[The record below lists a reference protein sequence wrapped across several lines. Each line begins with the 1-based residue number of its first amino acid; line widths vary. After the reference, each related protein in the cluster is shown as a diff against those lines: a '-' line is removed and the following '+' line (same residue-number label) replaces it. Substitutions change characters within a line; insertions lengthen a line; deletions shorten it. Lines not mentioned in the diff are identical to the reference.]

1 MRRSVHWLI
10 LALVLIIVGL
20 GVAAWKI
27 EVFGY
32 PLKPAKTDI
41 SWSVQAR
48 IELRPGTGPVK
59 VSLELPSQSPGLGRL
74 QEDFISRGFG
84 LSVQEERWSREATW
98 AVRRTSGRQTL
109 YYRGIFYPDPG
120 RRDFAPRPLYPEV
133 PQLEEP
139 FATALAALIDDVR
152 RQSADISSFTSEMLA
167 RINDPSPSEEMR
179 LFLNS
184 PEYRGNRVRIAR
196 TLLAGARIPTEQV
209 NGLHLVDSDRH
220 AHPERWLAVHN
231 DQRWMFFNPGT
242 GQPGMAENFLIWWR
256 GEQPAVVVEGAELV
270 DLYWSIRRNEIG
282 ALNLAE
288 QRAREHQTFLANF
301 SLLNLP
307 VQTQAV
313 YAVLLLVPVGAFI
326 IVLMRNVVGIRSFGT
341 FMPVLI
347 ALAFR
352 ETGLVGGLVL
362 FTLVVALGLIFR
374 FYLER
379 LRLLLVPRLT
389 AVLTIVVLLM
399 VGLSMLSDRLEWE
412 VGLSVGLFPMV
423 ILAMV
428 IERMSIVWEE
438 RGARDALVEGTGSA
452 VIASLAFLVMSLDIV
467 QHMVFVFPE
476 LLLTILGL
484 TVLMG
489 RYSGYRISELLR
501 FRELAR
507 EIGNSR

>member
-1 MRRSVHWLI
+1 MKRAAHWLT
-10 LALVLIIVGL
+10 LALVLTFVGL
-20 GVAAWKI
+20 GLAAWKVY
-27 EVFGY
+27 VFGY
-32 PLKPAKTDI
+32 PLKPAKTDQ
-41 SWSVQAR
+41 SWTVQAR
-48 IELRPGTGPVK
+48 VELRSGPGPVK
-59 VSLELPSQSPGLGRL
+59 VMLKLPAQSPGLGRL

-120 RRDFAPRPLYPEV
+120 RRDFAPRPRYPEV

-139 FATALAALIDDVR
+139 FATAMAALVDDAR
-152 RQSADISSFTSEMLA
+152 RHSADIASFTSEIMA

-179 LFLNS
+179 LFLNA
-184 PEYRGNRVRIAR
+184 PEFRGSRVRIAR

-209 NGLHLVDSDRH
+209 NGLLLVDSDRH
-220 AHPERWLAVHN
+220 AYPERWLAVHN
-231 DQRWMFFNPGT
+231 EQRWLFFNPAT
-242 GQPGMAENFLIWWR
+242 GQPGMPENLLVWWR
-256 GEQPAVVVEGAELV
+256 GESPAVVVDGAELI

-288 QRAREHQTFLANF
+288 QRVREHQSLLANI

-307 VQTQAV
+307 IQTQTV

-326 IVLMRNVVGIRSFGT
+326 IVLMRNVIGVRSFGT

-352 ETGLVGGLVL
+352 ETGLVGGLIL
-362 FTLVVALGLIFR
+362 FTLVVSLGLLFR

-399 VGLSMLSDRLEWE
+399 VGMTILSDRLEWE

-428 IERMSIVWEE
+428 IERMSIIWEE
-438 RGARDALVEGTGSA
+438 RGPKDALIEGLGSA
-452 VIASLAFLVMSLDIV
+452 VVSSLAFLVMGLDIV
-467 QHMVFVFPE
+467 QHIVFVFPE
-476 LLLTILGL
+476 ILLTVLGL

-489 RYSGYRISELLR
+489 RYSGYRLSELIR

-507 EIGNSR
+507 EMDRGR